1 MPLAPADA
9 LTRVL
14 VWDDF
19 NPPKKMSAPTAGE
32 VKMAAQTAVDWVQ
45 TPTDLKV
52 SAVKGS
58 KPPVYKLAKE
68 PTATVRLNKAK
79 MWVASFV
86 FDDWS
91 QAKRDALLAH
101 EQIHYLMG
109 ALSARDYANDFATIG
124 AKEYDS
130 PSAGIDDIKEALERN
145 SQAKAQALSDAYDD
159 DTKHD
164 PTGFKDEQAKW
175 AAAVIAARTTGKRLR
190 DSLKAAG
197 LITQ

>member
-1 MPLAPADA
+1 MPLAPANA

-14 VWDDF
+14 TWADF

-32 VKMAAQTAVDWVQ
+32 IKMAAQTAVDWIQ
-45 TPTDLKV
+45 TPTELKV
-52 SAVKGS
+52 KPVKDS
-58 KPPVYKLAKE
+58 KPTVYKLAKE
-68 PTATVRLNKAK
+68 PTATVRLNTAK

-91 QAKRDALLAH
+91 QTKRDALLAH

-124 AKEYDS
+124 AKQYDS
-130 PSAGIDDIKEALERN
+130 SSAGIDDIKDALARN
-145 SQAKAQALSDAYDD
+145 SQAKAQELSDAYDD

-164 PTGFKDEQAKW
+164 PTGFKAEQAKW
-175 AAAVIAARTTGKRLR
+175 AAAVIGARTTGKRLR

-197 LITQ
+197 LITA

>member
-1 MPLAPADA
+1 MPLAPANA

-14 VWDDF
+14 TWADF

-32 VKMAAQTAVDWVQ
+32 IKMAAQTAVDWIQ
-45 TPTDLKV
+45 TPTELKV
-52 SAVKGS
+52 KPVKDS
-58 KPPVYKLAKE
+58 KPTVYKLAKE
-68 PTATVRLNKAK
+68 PTATVRLNTAK
-79 MWVASFV
+79 MWVAGFV

-91 QAKRDALLAH
+91 QTKRDALLAH

-124 AKEYDS
+124 AKQYDS
-130 PSAGIDDIKEALERN
+130 SSAGIDDIKDALARN
-145 SQAKAQALSDAYDD
+145 SQAKAQELSDAYDD

-164 PTGFKDEQAKW
+164 PTGFKAEQAKW
-175 AAAVIAARTTGKRLR
+175 AAAVIGARTTGKRLR

-197 LITQ
+197 LITP